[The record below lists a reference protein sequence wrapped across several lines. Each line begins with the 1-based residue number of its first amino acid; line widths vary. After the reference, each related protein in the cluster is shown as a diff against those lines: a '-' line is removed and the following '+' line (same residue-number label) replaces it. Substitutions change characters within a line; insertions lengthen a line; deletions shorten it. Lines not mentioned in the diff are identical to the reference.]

1 MDELT
6 QVAPGVQRLYMRD
19 TSVMHVGGIAVYVV
33 GGQNASSAGSGQALL
48 IDTADGTPA
57 FTAAILEHLR
67 QTAVELIGVLITH
80 HHNDHWGGAAEIQAA
95 TGAPVR
101 AHPEAIERIRAA
113 GGSLPMEPLH
123 DGDLFAAGGLE
134 VQAVATPGHCPDHV
148 AYFCPQRGVL
158 FTGDTI
164 LGVGSSTVS
173 DLFDYMATLDRLAR
187 LPSRVIC
194 PAHGPVVPD
203 PAAKIREYIEHRLM
217 RERQVLEQ
225 LALGARTPREMVL
238 AIYADVDPRL
248 HDAAERNV
256 RTHLAK
262 LIKEGRA
269 VEIPGAGEDGP
280 ARYRLT

>member
-1 MDELT
+1 LAEVTL
-6 QVAPGVQRLYMRD
+6 VAPGITRLYMHD
-19 TSVMHVGGIAVYVV
+19 TSVMHAGGIAVYLV
-33 GGQNASSAGSGQALL
+33 GDKEALL
-48 IDTADGTPA
+48 IDTADGTPE
-57 FTAAILEHLR
+57 FTAAILEQLR
-67 QTAVELIGVLITH
+67 ETGIRLEAVLITH
-80 HHNDHWGGAAEIQAA
+80 HHNDHWGGGAEIQAA

-101 AHPEAIERIRAA
+101 AHPEAIERIRQAKA
-113 GGSLPMEPLH
+113 WFPMEPLY
-123 DGDLFAAGGLE
+123 DGDTFVANGLD

-187 LPSRVIC
+187 LPSQVIC
-194 PAHGPVVPD
+194 PAHGPVVGD
-203 PAAKIREYIEHRLM
+203 PAAKIREYIEHRLT
-217 RERQVLEQ
+217 REREVLGQ
-225 LALGARTPREMVL
+225 LGGDPRTPREMVL

-262 LIKEGRA
+262 LVKEGRA
-269 VEIPGAGEDGP
+269 IELLGAAEDEP